1 MSSCNERF
9 SLTNDLLKKEKDDL
23 EEISSELELI
33 ELEGEENVP

>member
-1 MSSCNERF
+1 MSA